1 MTLYRSTSYQHQS
14 SRQLQQNHH
23 QPTTTSSSSSSSIY
37 HHYNNNTTINNSLLS
52 SYSSNQ
58 NPLYELPQVSY
69 PVKHIP
75 FTFSIPTQI
84 SNHHHITQHQHSIN
98 TNISTFA
105 WSKPCNA
112 CNSDSS
118 SSLSPTTRREI
129 KESRVVELEYRNNII
144 SHMLSMEKKTVSDPS
159 MIDTQPEIK
168 WHMRPYLLDFL
179 IKTHLNLGLTNE
191 TLFLAVNII
200 DRYSSQRIV
209 FKRHY
214 KLLGCTALWIASKY
228 NDKKIKVPTLN
239 ELKLM
244 CANTYDS
251 HMFTQMEL
259 HILTTLEW
267 TIGHPTVDLFV
278 DLCSSD
284 GTSSSNESFPHTVS
298 CHQTKN
304 LVLYLCELSLYHKEF
319 LAFTPS
325 VLASAAFKL
334 ASLMVSNYTT
344 YYYYPENYKRNNSNT
359 EPLYLIP
366 TNKMEHSCLEYLIY
380 FSPSPTTCLETKY
393 STQKTC
399 RAFSIVKMF
408 FQNCLRIKKLIFKPA
423 YLSSSSS
430 SSPLANIDNNNIIN
444 DSSSSSSSSSSSDST
459 TPKTSPK
466 QIQHYSKTPSRSSS
480 ILSSSRSPSTS
491 PNSTITATN
500 DYETPRKKR
509 KISSSTEKS
518 LYYYLSSDLTS
529 SSSST
534 THGMV
539 TPSYNKPNSIT
550 PVTTPMHSH
559 IFSTATTTTTSA
571 AKAHPHNHHNHHN
584 NNTQYYHLPKPSEV
598 LSTIKP
604 CSNNNKIS
612 SSSSNLCR
620 RQTSISTI
628 ITTKPT
634 SSSLGYMTP
643 PFTPDEEEDEN
654 KEEENNDRE
663 EEEKEEKNINQ
674 NDLLVDK
681 KSSII
686 TTKIVNNTTNN
697 SNNKSN
703 SILIKD
709 HTKYPTL
716 NNYHYYHHQQQQQRP
731 AVRTISLDVENNYK

>member
-14 SRQLQQNHH
+14 SRQLQQH
-23 QPTTTSSSSSSSIY
+23 QPTTTSSSIY

-84 SNHHHITQHQHSIN
+84 SNHHNHHQQHSIN

-105 WSKPCNA
+105 WPKPCNV

-430 SSPLANIDNNNIIN
+430 SPLANTDNIDNNNIIN
-444 DSSSSSSSSSSSDST
+444 DSSSSSSSSNSSDST

-534 THGMV
+534 ATTHGMV

-559 IFSTATTTTTSA
+559 IFSTATTTTSA

-612 SSSSNLCR
+612 SSSNLCR

-634 SSSLGYMTP
+634 SSSSLGYMTP

-686 TTKIVNNTTNN
+686 TTKIVNTTNN

-703 SILIKD
+703 LILIKD

-716 NNYHYYHHQQQQQRP
+716 NNYHYHHQQQQQRP